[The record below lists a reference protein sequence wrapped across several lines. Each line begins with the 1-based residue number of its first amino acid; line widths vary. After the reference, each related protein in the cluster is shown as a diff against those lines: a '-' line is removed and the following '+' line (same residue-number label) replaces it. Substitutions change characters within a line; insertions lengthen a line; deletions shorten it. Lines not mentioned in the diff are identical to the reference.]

1 MSAKKCR
8 QKKKNYIDTLEK
20 ELSQYKALVSQY
32 QNIISKNQSIENA
45 FNILNQKEK
54 EALAEREFTE
64 EQISNIK
71 NEYKNAQSWLKEELF
86 IKYIQSVIP
95 LEYKIF
101 YKKFLKME
109 TVENGDDIITADNAI
124 KDKNALFGISP
135 TEPANS
141 DSEYN
146 QFMTNFGIGQGSNE
160 EHNDVNSYSPNLYS
174 NSIYEYNQNYY
185 GNNPYQYI
193 RGNNNNYYYPYQMMN
208 RKEESKDNFGK
219 RKWNRGEE

>member
-54 EALAEREFTE
+54 EALTEREFTE

-95 LEYKIF
+95 LKYKIF

-109 TVENGDDIITADNAI
+109 TVENGDDIITAEKKI
-124 KDKNALFGISP
+124 TKNIL
-135 TEPANS
+135 
-141 DSEYN
+141 
-146 QFMTNFGIGQGSNE
+146 M
-160 EHNDVNSYSPNLYS
+160 
-174 NSIYEYNQNYY
+174 
-185 GNNPYQYI
+185 
-193 RGNNNNYYYPYQMMN
+193 
-208 RKEESKDNFGK
+208 
-219 RKWNRGEE
+219 

>member
-8 QKKKNYIDTLEK
+8 QKKKNYIYTLEK

-54 EALAEREFTE
+54 EALTEREFTE

-95 LEYKIF
+95 LKYKIF

-109 TVENGDDIITADNAI
+109 TVENGDDIITAEKKI
-124 KDKNALFGISP
+124 TKNIL
-135 TEPANS
+135 
-141 DSEYN
+141 
-146 QFMTNFGIGQGSNE
+146 M
-160 EHNDVNSYSPNLYS
+160 
-174 NSIYEYNQNYY
+174 
-185 GNNPYQYI
+185 
-193 RGNNNNYYYPYQMMN
+193 
-208 RKEESKDNFGK
+208 
-219 RKWNRGEE
+219 

>member
-54 EALAEREFTE
+54 EALAKREFTE

-109 TVENGDDIITADNAI
+109 TVESGDNIITAEKKI
-124 KDKNALFGISP
+124 TKNIL
-135 TEPANS
+135 
-141 DSEYN
+141 
-146 QFMTNFGIGQGSNE
+146 M
-160 EHNDVNSYSPNLYS
+160 
-174 NSIYEYNQNYY
+174 
-185 GNNPYQYI
+185 
-193 RGNNNNYYYPYQMMN
+193 
-208 RKEESKDNFGK
+208 
-219 RKWNRGEE
+219 

>member
-1 MSAKKCR
+1 MKRFGIQHQAGSDSL
-8 QKKKNYIDTLEK
+8 ITLE
-20 ELSQYKALVSQY
+20 V
-32 QNIISKNQSIENA
+32 
-45 FNILNQKEK
+45 
-54 EALAEREFTE
+54 
-64 EQISNIK
+64 
-71 NEYKNAQSWLKEELF
+71 
-86 IKYIQSVIP
+86 
-95 LEYKIF
+95 
-101 YKKFLKME
+101 FLKLF
-109 TVENGDDIITADNAI
+109 VDDIITVENAI